1 MANLVIIESPYKAPT
16 IKSYLG
22 SNYKVIASK
31 GHVRDLP
38 KSTLGVDIENDFEP
52 HYINIRGKGDIIKD
66 IKKEAKSAGKIYFAT
81 DPDREGEAISWHL
94 ATALGI
100 PVEKTLRIS
109 FNEITKTAVKAA
121 IKSPRQID
129 MNLVDAQ
136 QARRI
141 LDRIVG
147 YKLSPYLWKNVKSGL
162 SAGRVQSVAT
172 KIIVEREKE
181 IREFVPDE
189 YWTIDAL
196 LRCDDGQ
203 EINVRFYGDE
213 NGRIRIPNQEMADK
227 IISAVNANRFAVK
240 SVKRGVKH
248 KVPAPPFITSTMQ
261 QEASRKLS
269 FQSARTMKA
278 AQELYEGINLGS
290 ENGGVQGLITY
301 MRTDSLRVSAEA
313 QSMARNYI
321 VEKYGEKYCPSS
333 PRNYKSRGSAQD
345 AHEAIRPAN
354 ISLEPASIRKYLT
367 IDQYRLYKLIWERFV
382 ASQMESAELN
392 TVVADFESAGYI
404 FRTSGYTVAFP
415 GYMAVYEES
424 VEETNKREDNDSEER
439 GLLIPDIIEGQR
451 LECAKLSHDQHF
463 TEAPPRYN
471 EASLIKFLEEK
482 GIGRPSTYTPIIT
495 TIVAR
500 NYVKREGKSLVPTQ
514 LGEITTKLMEENFP
528 DVVDYRF
535 TADIES
541 KLDEVENGNTEM
553 INILK
558 DFWVGF
564 SAELNRADETMK
576 TGDFA
581 LPPEETDIICEKCG
595 SKMVIKSGRFGKFAA
610 CPNYP
615 KCKNTKSLDAEK
627 NTEKNS
633 VDVDTDKE
641 KSQAEIADFKCEKCG
656 GNMVLRTGRYGS
668 FYACAN
674 YPKCKF
680 TKQKNKELDV
690 PCPKCGSKIVIKY
703 GRNKTVFYSCEKY
716 PDCDYSSW
724 DMPVNEKCPA
734 CGGLLY
740 RRKGRDMLYCR
751 EEGCG
756 FEKAVA
762 LENADDK

>member
-181 IREFVPDE
+181 INAFVPDE
-189 YWTIDAL
+189 YWTIDAVL
-196 LRCDDGQ
+196 KCDDGQ
-203 EINVRFYGDE
+203 EINVRFYGDAD
-213 NGRIRIPNQEMADK
+213 GRIRISNQETVEK
-227 IISAVNANRFAVK
+227 IISAVAANRFEVK

-248 KVPAPPFITSTMQ
+248 KLPSPPFTTSTMQ

-269 FQSARTMKA
+269 FQSARTMKT

-313 QSMARNYI
+313 QATARDFI
-321 VEKYGEKYCPSS
+321 SEKYGEKYCPSS
-333 PRNYKSRGSAQD
+333 PRVYKSRGSSQD

-354 ISLEPASIRKYLT
+354 VTLEPSAIRKHLT

-382 ASQMESAELN
+382 ASQMQSADLN
-392 TVVADFESAGYI
+392 TVVADFESGGYI
-404 FRTSGYTVAFP
+404 FRASGYTIAFP

-424 VEETNKREDNDSEER
+424 VEETNKRADNDSEER
-439 GLLIPDIIEGQR
+439 GLLIPDIAEGQM
-451 LECAKLSHDQHF
+451 LECSNLIHDQHF
-463 TEAPPRYN
+463 TEAPPRYT

-495 TIVAR
+495 TIVSR
-500 NYVKREGKSLVPTQ
+500 NYVKRDGKSLVPTQ

-541 KLDEVENGNTEM
+541 KLDEVENGSTEM

-558 DFWVGF
+558 GFWSGF
-564 SAELNRADETMK
+564 SEELKRADENMK

-615 KCKNTKSLDAEK
+615 KCKNTKSLDPEKPAEK
-627 NTEKNS
+627 KVPETNESSTEI
-633 VDVDTDKE
+633 V
-641 KSQAEIADFKCEKCG
+641 DFKCEKCG
-656 GNMVLRTGRYGS
+656 GDMVLRTGRYGD

-690 PCPKCGSKIVIKY
+690 PCPKCGSKIVIKH

-740 RRKGRDMLYCR
+740 RRKGRDVVYCR
-751 EEGCG
+751 EDGCG

-762 LENADDK
+762 FENTDKK